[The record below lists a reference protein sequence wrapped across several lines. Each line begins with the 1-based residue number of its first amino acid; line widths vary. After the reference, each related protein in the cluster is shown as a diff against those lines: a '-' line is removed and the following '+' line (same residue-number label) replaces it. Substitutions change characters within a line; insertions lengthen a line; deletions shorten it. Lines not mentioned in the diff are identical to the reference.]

1 MATKDVCEA
10 CPGQSRIGWTRRRTI
25 SRALE
30 PSEFAAASV
39 ALWRDA
45 GPERGGRLPIA
56 RSAARAAVGIGWLA
70 EGLQL
75 PRVDFDGAGTLDR
88 RRVDE

>member
-10 CPGQSRIGWTRRRTI
+10 CPGQSRIGWTKRRTI

-30 PSEFAAASV
+30 ASEFAAASV
-39 ALWRDA
+39 DLWQDA
-45 GPERGGRLPIA
+45 GPEQGARLPIA
-56 RSAARAAVGIGWLA
+56 RTAARTAVGLGWLT

-75 PRVDFDGAGTLDR
+75 PRVGFNEAGTLDR